1 MEVKQLGM
9 RVMDNGERIRVP
21 LGHTGKLWEIV
32 RERQA
37 WRAAFHGVSK
47 SRPGLGH
54 KTHRGCEAGFAAG
67 NRDHGFVMLTS
78 ASAMDAQLDVGWGGE
93 RNWEHGQGNIIVT
106 VPRLNN
112 ERAQERNN

>member
-1 MEVKQLGM
+1 MKIPVTIEYSMFFPKWDISLLMEVKKLGM

-37 WRAAFHGVSK
+37 RRAAFHGVSK

-54 KTHRGCEAGFAAG
+54 KTHRGCEAG
-67 NRDHGFVMLTS
+67 L
-78 ASAMDAQLDVGWGGE
+78 QL
-93 RNWEHGQGNIIVT
+93 VT
-106 VPRLNN
+106 EIMAL
-112 ERAQERNN
+112 